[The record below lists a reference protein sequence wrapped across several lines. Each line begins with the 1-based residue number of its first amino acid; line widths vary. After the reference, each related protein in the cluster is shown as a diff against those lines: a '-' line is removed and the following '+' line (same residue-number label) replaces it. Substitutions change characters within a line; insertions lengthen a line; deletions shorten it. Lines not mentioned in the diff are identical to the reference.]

1 MLNPNNCAR
10 TLHAWIQPAIVSK
23 PVLPEDICF
32 VCTVQT
38 IMAPQKEGV
47 EVGGNRKGP
56 IMGLIN
62 FITDKQHK
70 QLRFYGWG

>member
-10 TLHAWIQPAIVSK
+10 TTCLDSARYCIKTSPPRRHLLCLHSTNYNGP
-23 PVLPEDICF
+23 
-32 VCTVQT
+32 T
-38 IMAPQKEGV
+38 KEGV